1 MLESIP
7 RTAKMP
13 PQGTQGGV
21 LEELRAGYFV
31 LPYVRSASVFF
42 ADSIFSPPLLPRM
55 LMCA

>member
-1 MLESIP
+1 
-7 RTAKMP
+7 MP